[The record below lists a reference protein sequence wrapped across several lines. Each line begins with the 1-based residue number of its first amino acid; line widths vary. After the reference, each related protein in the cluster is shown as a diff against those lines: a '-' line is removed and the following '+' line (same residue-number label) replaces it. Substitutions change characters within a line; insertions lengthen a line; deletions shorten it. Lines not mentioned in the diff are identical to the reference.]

1 MHSVS
6 VDCMNWQITS
16 KYNDMTVGELKKA
29 LKGYK
34 DTSEVFLVKDWEA
47 CNENGELIALASLRT
62 VTDQRVVIDM
72 GLDFED
78 QTQVLLE
85 FEEE

>member
-1 MHSVS
+1 
-6 VDCMNWQITS
+6 
-16 KYNDMTVGELKKA
+16 MTGGELKKA

-34 DTSEVFLVKDWEA
+34 DASEAVFVKDWEA
-47 CNENGELIALASLRT
+47 FNEDGELTELASLRD
-62 VTDQRVVIDM
+62 VTSQRVVIDM

-78 QTQVLLE
+78 VTQVLLE